1 MITVETSSA
10 GVGFSAIASRGA
22 HYIMRPKERVGSET
36 MNLRGFLLAL
46 AAVLSSADAMAADVK
61 VLASN
66 SVRTMLEDVAPLFER
81 ATGHKVG
88 LGFGTSA
95 QVAKRVAA
103 DEAVD
108 VLIVT
113 PDVVRT
119 LALAD
124 KGKLAIIS
132 NAVVAR
138 SLMGIGVRAGTP
150 HPDIGTPAALRKT
163 LLAVKAVTFS
173 DPATGAASGV
183 HTVKIFEQLG
193 IADEMKPKYRL
204 GDGTSSG
211 RLVVSGEADLAIWQI
226 SAMKP
231 VKGLDIVGPLPAD
244 LQLVTTLVSALTTGA
259 VSSKA
264 ARTFIEFLRTPE
276 AAAAMRARGLEP
288 GGG

>member
-1 MITVETSSA
+1 
-10 GVGFSAIASRGA
+10 
-22 HYIMRPKERVGSET
+22 
-36 MNLRGFLLAL
+36 MNLTGFLVAVG
-46 AAVLSSADAMAADVK
+46 AVLSSADAMAGEVK

-66 SVRTMLEDVAPLFER
+66 SVRTMLEDVAPLFTR
-81 ATGHKVG
+81 ASGHTVT
-88 LGFGTSA
+88 LGFGTSE

-113 PDVVRT
+113 PDVLRT
-119 LALAD
+119 LALEG
-124 KGKLAIIS
+124 KGKLGVVS

-138 SLMGIGVRAGTP
+138 SLMGIGVRAGTR
-150 HPDIGTPAALRKT
+150 HPDISTVDALRKA
-163 LLAVKAVTFS
+163 LLAVKSVTFS
-173 DPATGAASGV
+173 DPTTGAASGV

-193 IADEMKPKYRL
+193 IADQMKPKYRL

-231 VKGLDIVGPLPAD
+231 VKGLEIVGPVPAD
-244 LQLVTTLVSALTTGA
+244 LQLVTSLVSALTKDA
-259 VSSKA
+259 MSSKA
-264 ARTFIEFLRTPE
+264 ARGLIAFLASPE

-288 GGG
+288 GGK

>member
-1 MITVETSSA
+1 
-10 GVGFSAIASRGA
+10 
-22 HYIMRPKERVGSET
+22 
-36 MNLRGFLLAL
+36 MNLRGFLLAV
-46 AAVLSSADAMAADVK
+46 AAVFSSADAMAAEVK

-66 SVRTMLEDVAPLFER
+66 SVRTMLEDVAPLFTR
-81 ATGHKVG
+81 ASGHTVT

-103 DEAVD
+103 GGAVD

-113 PDVVRT
+113 PDVLQA
-119 LALAD
+119 LALEG
-124 KGKLAIIS
+124 KGKLALIS
-132 NAVVAR
+132 NAAVAR

-150 HPDIGTPAALRKT
+150 HPDISTPAALRST
-163 LLAVKAVTFS
+163 LLAVKSVTFS

-193 IADEMKPKYRL
+193 IAEAMKPKYRL

-211 RLVVSGEADLAIWQI
+211 RMVVSGEADLAIWQI

-231 VKGLDIVGPLPAD
+231 VKGLDVVGPLPAD
-244 LQLVTTLVSALTTGA
+244 LQLVTHLVSALTKDA
-259 VSSKA
+259 VSSQA
-264 ARTFIEFLRTPE
+264 ARGFIAFLASPE

-288 GGG
+288 GGE